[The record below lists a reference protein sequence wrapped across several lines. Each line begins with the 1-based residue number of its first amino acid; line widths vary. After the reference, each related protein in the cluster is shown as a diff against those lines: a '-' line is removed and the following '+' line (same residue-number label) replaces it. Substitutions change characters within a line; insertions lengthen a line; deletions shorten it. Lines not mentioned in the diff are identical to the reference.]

1 METTTRTTK
10 TGDTSQ
16 QPAAKELLVYVNG
29 ELVPKSKASVSVYD
43 HGFLYGDGV
52 FEGIR
57 AYGDQVFKLDEHL
70 KRLYRS
76 AHFIQVKIPL
86 SFEEMKE
93 AVLSTLKAN
102 QLYDGAYIRLVVSRG
117 PGDLGINPR
126 KCPGPATVVIITDKI
141 QLYPPELYEVGIPT
155 IVCSTRKNN
164 PQCINPQVKATQY
177 LNNILGVI
185 EANNAGVL
193 EAIMLTT
200 GGYVT
205 EGTAD
210 NVFIALDGRI
220 LTPPAYLG
228 VLEGVTRNSI
238 IEIAEELGYKVEQ
251 ERFTTYEL
259 YSAQECWFTGTG
271 AELIPVVSI
280 DGRVIG
286 SGKPGPIFLSLRE
299 SFKEYVKRH
308 GTKIPR

>member
-1 METTTRTTK
+1 MDSSTRLQEK
-10 TGDTSQ
+10 PSVQGE
-16 QPAAKELLVYVNG
+16 KELLVYVNG
-29 ELVPKSKASVSVYD
+29 ELVPKSMASVSVYD

-57 AYGDQVFKLDEHL
+57 SYDDEVFKLDEHL

-76 AHFIQVKIPL
+76 AHFLQINIHFE
-86 SFEEMKE
+86 FEELKS
-93 AVLSTLKAN
+93 AVLNTLKAN
-102 QLYDGAYIRLVVSRG
+102 NLYQGAYIRLVVSRG
-117 PGDLGINPR
+117 KGDLGINPR
-126 KCPGPATVVIITDKI
+126 KCPGPPTIVIITDKI
-141 QLYPPELYEVGIPT
+141 QLYPPELYDVGIPT

-164 PQCINPQVKATQY
+164 PQCINAQVKATQY

-210 NVFIALDGRI
+210 NIFIVLDGRI
-220 LTPPAYLG
+220 LTPPTYLG
-228 VLEGVTRNSI
+228 VLEGITRNSI
-238 IEIAEELGYKVEQ
+238 IEIAKELGYPVYE

-271 AELIPVVSI
+271 AELIPVISI
-280 DGRVIG
+280 DGRTVDKG
-286 SGKPGPIFLSLRE
+286 VPGPIFKSLRE
-299 SFKEYVKRH
+299 EFKKYIKKH
-308 GTKIPR
+308 GTKIPH